1 MIGERIMQ
9 VAIIG
14 AGVGGLALAQGLRQA
29 GVGVRLYERDPS
41 AAFRKQGYRI
51 HISEVGEEAL
61 AAVLPAG
68 VRRRV
73 IETATRPG
81 DLVAGF
87 TSSLTPTFEQVFP
100 VGGPEAITSID
111 RYAFRRALMT
121 GLDDVLVFGKQ
132 FTSYA
137 GTADGRVEIRFDDG
151 SAETADVL
159 VGADGVGSRVRAQL
173 VPDFEVIDSGIR
185 CLYGKIPL
193 TPAVRSVV
201 PPAFLRGFCFVTEG
215 AGPSAAFA
223 PVLFRTPPEEYGDYL
238 MAVMTGTQEQL
249 GHSDNELFG
258 MPAEELWSVVI
269 KQVSGWHPT
278 VGELV
283 AAADASAAFPITLR
297 TCTKVAS
304 WTTGRVTLLG
314 DAVHPMLPSA
324 GAGAN
329 TALWDAA
336 RLTEALTRDSLPQYE
351 EEMRTHGLAAVQ
363 ESLQNAKRL
372 FDLDLG

>member
-1 MIGERIMQ
+1 MR

-14 AGVGGLALAQGLRQA
+14 AGIGGLALAQGLRQA
-29 GVGVRLYERDPS
+29 GVEVRLYERDPS
-41 AAFRKQGYRI
+41 PRFRKQGYRI
-51 HISEVGEEAL
+51 HISPVGESAL
-61 AAVLPAG
+61 AAVLPAE

-73 IETATRPG
+73 IVTATHPG

-87 TSSLTPTFEQVFP
+87 DSSLTKTFEQLYP
-100 VGGPEAITSID
+100 GAGPETVSAID

-137 GTADGRVEIRFDDG
+137 ETGDGGVEIHFDDG
-151 SAETADVL
+151 STATADVL

-185 CLYGKIPL
+185 CIYGKLPL
-193 TPAVRSVV
+193 TPALQV
-201 PPAFLRGFCFVTEG
+201 PPEFLRGFCFV
-215 AGPSAAFA
+215 AGGQGPGMAFG

-249 GHSDNELFG
+249 GHPDEELFAFA
-258 MPAEELWSVVI
+258 PEDLWKVVA
-269 KQVSGWHPT
+269 QHVTDWHPT
-278 VGELV
+278 ITDLV
-283 AAADASAAFPITLR
+283 NAADSTAAFPITLR
-297 TCTKVAS
+297 TCTQVAS
-304 WTTGRVTLLG
+304 WQTGRVTLLG

-336 RLTEALTRDSLPQYE
+336 ELTKALLSDSLPQYE
-351 EEMRTHGLAAVQ
+351 TEMRTHALAAVN
-363 ESLQNAKRL
+363 ESLQNAKQL
-372 FDLDLG
+372 FGLDLTT

>member
-1 MIGERIMQ
+1 MQ

-14 AGVGGLALAQGLRQA
+14 AGIGGLALAQGLKQA
-29 GVGVRLYERDPS
+29 GVEVRLYERDPS
-41 AAFRKQGYRI
+41 PRFRKQGYRI
-51 HISEVGEEAL
+51 HISPVGESAL
-61 AAVLPAG
+61 AAVLPAE

-73 IETATRPG
+73 IETATHPG

-87 TSSLTPTFEQVFP
+87 DSSLTKTFEQAFP
-100 VGGPEAITSID
+100 GAGPETVSAID

-137 GTADGRVEIRFDDG
+137 EKAGRVEITFDDG
-151 SAETADVL
+151 STETADVL

-185 CLYGKIPL
+185 CIYGKVPV
-193 TPAVRSVV
+193 TPALQV
-201 PPAFLRGFCFVTEG
+201 PPEFLRGFCFV
-215 AGPSAAFA
+215 AGGQGPGMAFG

-249 GHSDNELFG
+249 GHSDNELFD
-258 MPAEELWSVVI
+258 MPADALW
-269 KQVSGWHPT
+269 KLVSKHVTDWHPT
-278 VGELV
+278 IGDLV

-297 TCTKVAS
+297 TCTNVAS
-304 WTTGRVTLLG
+304 WPTGRVTLLG

-336 RLTEALTRDSLPQYE
+336 HLTEALLGDSLPQYE
-351 EEMRTHGLAAVQ
+351 TEMRTHGLAAVN
-363 ESLQNAKRL
+363 ESLQNAKQL
-372 FDLDLG
+372 FNLELG

>member
-1 MIGERIMQ
+1 MQ

-14 AGVGGLALAQGLRQA
+14 AGIGGLALAQGLKQA
-29 GVGVRLYERDPS
+29 GVEVRLYERDPS
-41 AAFRKQGYRI
+41 PRFRKQGYRI
-51 HISEVGEEAL
+51 HISPVGESAL
-61 AAVLPAG
+61 RSVLPAE

-73 IETATRPG
+73 IETATHPG

-87 TSSLTPTFEQVFP
+87 DSSLTKTFEQVFP
-100 VGGPEAITSID
+100 GGGPETVSAID

-137 GTADGRVEIRFDDG
+137 EKAGRVEISFEDG
-151 SAETADVL
+151 STATADVL
-159 VGADGVGSRVRAQL
+159 VGADGVGSRVRGQL

-185 CLYGKIPL
+185 CIYGKVPVTSGL
-193 TPAVRSVV
+193 QV
-201 PPAFLRGFCFVTEG
+201 PPEFLRGFCFI
-215 AGPSAAFA
+215 AGGQGPGMAFG

-249 GHSDNELFG
+249 GHSDDELFG
-258 MPAEELWSVVI
+258 MPAEELW
-269 KQVSGWHPT
+269 KLVSKHVAGWHPS

-283 AAADASAAFPITLR
+283 DAADASAAFPITLR
-297 TCTKVAS
+297 TCTNVAS
-304 WTTGRVTLLG
+304 WTSGRVTLLG

-336 RLTEALTRDSLPQYE
+336 RLTDALLGGSLPQYE
-351 EEMRTHGLAAVQ
+351 IEMRTHGLAAVD

-372 FDLDLG
+372 FNLELG